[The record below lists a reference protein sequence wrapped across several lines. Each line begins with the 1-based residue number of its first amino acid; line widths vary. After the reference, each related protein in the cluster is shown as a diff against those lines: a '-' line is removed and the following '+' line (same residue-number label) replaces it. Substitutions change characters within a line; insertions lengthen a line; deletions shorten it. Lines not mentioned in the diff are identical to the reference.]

1 MEIRLDLG
9 SILAVFWGLVLFGIL
24 YNLLMG
30 WMEKRGYLE
39 GLTSLAVVGGVLITL
54 AGIAVVSWNAAVL
67 ALAAFTASGLP
78 MVIGSLWRYV
88 QRRQM
93 EQEEFIGRTHDT
105 IQGVAE

>member
-1 MEIRLDLG
+1 MTFKLDLG

-54 AGIAVVSWNAAVL
+54 AGIAVVSWSAAVL